1 MYHPTS
7 TGHGV
12 SSHDAE
18 VQRNAYNVAFTDL
31 GLSWFWDAATHRS
44 LPRGADERD
53 TIRVYIETR
62 QAHLL
67 KAYDAEFLVNAI
79 HATKQRRLEALG
91 V

>member
-1 MYHPTS
+1 MYHQAT
-7 TGHGV
+7 TGHGA
-12 SSHDAE
+12 STHDAE
-18 VQRNAYNVAFTDL
+18 VQRNAYNAAFTDL

-44 LPRGADERD
+44 LPRGADERE

-79 HATKQRRLEALG
+79 HATKQRRLEAQSN
-91 V
+91 

>member
-1 MYHPTS
+1 MHQAIA
-7 TGHGV
+7 GQRA

-18 VQRNAYNVAFTDL
+18 TQRNAYNAAFTDL

-44 LPRGADERD
+44 LPRGADEREA
-53 TIRVYIETR
+53 IRAYIETR

-79 HATKQRRLEALG
+79 HATKQRRLESTSG
-91 V
+91 